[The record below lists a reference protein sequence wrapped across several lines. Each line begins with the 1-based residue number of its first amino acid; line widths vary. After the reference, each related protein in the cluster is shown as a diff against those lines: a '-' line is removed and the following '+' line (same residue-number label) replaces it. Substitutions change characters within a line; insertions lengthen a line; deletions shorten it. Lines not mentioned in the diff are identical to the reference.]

1 MKWYEWMWVYVISNL
16 SWLRDHLSH
25 KKDLKILPDFSD
37 KMHMEWA
44 KSLTHQKGLRH
55 VPGKRMVLH
64 SLNWSH
70 VRCPYMAHFGSDW
83 HWLHRLICFDL
94 AVAILSWQTRGHAY
108 GDVFSFWCERLDLS
122 HPVIWTLHPAAPCCA
137 LLRLLQCTK
146 ATNGLENV
154 VKFLST
160 SRELMPSYQM
170 LPVSASTTGKNRYKD
185 LIVPQCAAQ
194 RHYLSMFILNPYSS
208 ILALVSFVQISQGT
222 AGS

>member
-83 HWLHRLICFDL
+83 HWLHRFICFDL

-122 HPVIWTLHPAAPCCA
+122 HPVIWTLRPAAPRCA
-137 LLRLLQCTK
+137 LLRP
-146 ATNGLENV
+146 AA
-154 VKFLST
+154 
-160 SRELMPSYQM
+160 P
-170 LPVSASTTGKNRYKD
+170 ASMHEGHERLGKRGE
-185 LIVPQCAAQ
+185 VPQHQSVVDAK
-194 RHYLSMFILNPYSS
+194 LPDVTS
-208 ILALVSFVQISQGT
+208 
-222 AGS
+222 